1 MIGVAIPAHDE
12 AAHIAAAVA
21 AVQAAAD
28 HPALQGEAVEIV
40 VVADACS
47 DGTATSAAAQGAH
60 TLSLAHRNVGR
71 ARQAGAE
78 LLLARGAR
86 WLAFTDADS
95 LVADDWLAAQ
105 LGLGAQAVC
114 GCVWV
119 RDWSA
124 HGVLAE
130 RLARAFESQ
139 YRPVDGHRHIHG
151 ANLGMAADAYRLAGG
166 FAPLCS
172 SEDVALVQALQSAG
186 VAVVFSALPR
196 VWTSARVDARAPGG
210 FGEALRNMS
219 QALVRP
225 ALVPSAPRAV

>member
-12 AAHIAAAVA
+12 GAHIAAAVA
-21 AVQAAAD
+21 AVQAAAQ
-28 HPALQGEAVEIV
+28 HPALRGEAVEIV

-47 DGTATSAAAQGAH
+47 DGTAACAAAQGAH
-60 TLSLAHRNVGR
+60 TLALAHRNVGQ

-95 LVADDWLAAQ
+95 LVAEDWLAAQ

-124 HGVLAE
+124 HGALAE

-139 YRPVDGHRHIHG
+139 YRPVEGHRHIHG
-151 ANLGMAADAYRLAGG
+151 ANLGMTAEAYRLAGG

-172 SEDVALVQALQSAG
+172 SEDVALVQALQAAG
-186 VAVVFSALPR
+186 VNVVFSAQPR
-196 VWTSARVDARAPGG
+196 VWTSARMDPRAPAG
-210 FGEALRNMS
+210 FGEALRSMS
-219 QALVRP
+219 QALV
-225 ALVPSAPRAV
+225 LSGLGPRAV

>member
-1 MIGVAIPAHDE
+1 MIGVAIPAHE
-12 AAHIAAAVA
+12 ERAHIAAAVA
-21 AVQAAAD
+21 AVQVAAG

-47 DGTATSAAAQGAH
+47 DGTAACAAAQGAH
-60 TLSLAHRNVGR
+60 TLSLPHRNVGR

-86 WLAFTDADS
+86 WLAFTDADT

-124 HGVLAE
+124 HGALAE
-130 RLARAFESQ
+130 RLARAFESE
-139 YRPVDGHRHIHG
+139 YVPVDGHCHIHG
-151 ANLGMAADAYRLAGG
+151 ANLGMTADAYRLAGG
-166 FAPLCS
+166 FAPLCT
-172 SEDVALVQALQSAG
+172 SEDVALVHALQAAG
-186 VAVVFSALPR
+186 VAVAFSAQPR
-196 VWTSARVDARAPGG
+196 VWTSARVDARAPAG
-210 FGEALRNMS
+210 FGEALRSMS
-219 QALVRP
+219 RALVLPGRG
-225 ALVPSAPRAV
+225 AGAPRAV

>member
-12 AAHIAAAVA
+12 GAHIAAAVA
-21 AVQAAAD
+21 AVQAAAR
-28 HPALQGEAVEIV
+28 HPALQGEAVEIA

-47 DGTATSAAAQGAH
+47 DATAANAAAQGAH
-60 TLSLAHRNVGR
+60 TLSLAYRNVGQ

-95 LVADDWLAAQ
+95 LVAPDWLAAQ
-105 LGLGAQAVC
+105 LALGARAVC

-124 HGVLAE
+124 HGALAE
-130 RLARAFESQ
+130 RLARAFDSQ
-139 YRPVDGHRHIHG
+139 YFPVEGHRHIHG
-151 ANLGMAADAYRLAGG
+151 ANLGMTAEAYRLAGG
-166 FAPLCS
+166 FAPLPS
-172 SEDVALVQALQSAG
+172 SEDVALVVSLQAAG
-186 VAVVFSALPR
+186 VDVVFSAQPR

-210 FGEALRNMS
+210 FGQALRSMS

-225 ALVPSAPRAV
+225 GLEPRTV

>member
-1 MIGVAIPAHDE
+1 VIGVAIPAHE
-12 AAHIAAAVA
+12 ERAHIAAAVA
-21 AVQAAAD
+21 AVQVAAR

-47 DGTATSAAAQGAH
+47 DGTAACAAAQGAH
-60 TLSLAHRNVGR
+60 TLSLTHRNVGQ

-95 LVADDWLAAQ
+95 LVADDWIAAQ
-105 LGLGAQAVC
+105 LGVGAQAVC

-124 HGVLAE
+124 HGALAG
-130 RLARAFESQ
+130 RLARAFDHH

-151 ANLGMAADAYRLAGG
+151 ANLGMTAEAYRLAGG
-166 FAPLCS
+166 FAPLRS
-172 SEDVALVQALQSAG
+172 SEDVALVQALEDAG
-186 VAVVFSALPR
+186 VPVVFSARPR
-196 VWTSARVDARAPGG
+196 VWTSARTDPRAPGG
-210 FGEALRNMS
+210 FGVALRSMS
-219 QALVRP
+219 QALVLP
-225 ALVPSAPRAV
+225 PGAPVGPRAV

>member
-12 AAHIAAAVA
+12 GAHIAAAVA
-21 AVQAAAD
+21 AVQAAAQ
-28 HPALQGEAVEIV
+28 HPALRGEAVEIV

-47 DGTATSAAAQGAH
+47 DGTAACAAAQGAH
-60 TLSLAHRNVGR
+60 TLALAHRNVGQ

-95 LVADDWLAAQ
+95 LVAEDWLAAQ

-119 RDWSA
+119 HDWSA
-124 HGVLAE
+124 HGPLAE

-139 YRPVDGHRHIHG
+139 YFPVEGHRHIHG
-151 ANLGMAADAYRLAGG
+151 ANLGMTAEAYRLAGG

-172 SEDVALVQALQSAG
+172 SEDVALVESLQAAG
-186 VAVVFSALPR
+186 VAVVFSAQPR
-196 VWTSARVDARAPGG
+196 VWTSARVDARAPAG
-210 FGEALRNMS
+210 FGEALRSMS
-219 QALVRP
+219 QALV
-225 ALVPSAPRAV
+225 LSGLGPRAV